1 MTFENTI
8 TEKEFDE
15 ILELLFE
22 RQNIRFRRMIESG
35 QMEFEMVVSIWKNNI
50 LK

>member
-1 MTFENTI
+1 MIYENTI
-8 TEKEFDE
+8 TEQEFAE

-22 RQNIRFRRMIESG
+22 RQNTRFRRMVENG
-35 QMEFEMVVSIWKNNI
+35 QMEFETIIALWKNNN